1 MHFHHAFLNLLIYSN
16 KDEDIEEWVNN
27 ASELFKSFPNNILIR
42 DNNNIEWISL
52 HIYKKL
58 ESKQNHYETF
68 GSVTDMGNQWIWAIA
83 TGYLV
88 DKDDFCDVKKELES
102 SNLYDYRLQ
111 DANCHTEIFN
121 REYSWAK
128 SFVEVEDNPLIDLL
142 VDTGET
148 RIVKDIGI
156 ELVDKEKLEEGIL
169 EYIEIPI
176 ERIEHIEKVIAR
188 YMVSYSSTVWESTY
202 DASQSESTRID
213 HPCMDIVS
221 KLHLKQKDIDGSYYS
236 ENNELVAFEHKID
249 DENEYLLIRKDY
261 IEKYLSENHLVL
273 FWTLFGE
280 KQFFLGGNNQKWS
293 TWGGFY
299 YFDCD
304 KGTIEGSS
312 RIQND

>member
-1 MHFHHAFLNLLIYSN
+1 
-16 KDEDIEEWVNN
+16 
-27 ASELFKSFPNNILIR
+27 
-42 DNNNIEWISL
+42 
-52 HIYKKL
+52 
-58 ESKQNHYETF
+58 
-68 GSVTDMGNQWIWAIA
+68 MGNQWIWAIA

-88 DKDDFCDVKKELES
+88 EKDDFWDVKKKLES

-121 REYSWAK
+121 REYPWAK
-128 SFVEVEDNPLIDLL
+128 SFVEVEGNPLIDLL

-156 ELVDKEKLEEGIL
+156 ELDKEKLEEGIL
-169 EYIEIPI
+169 EYIEIPT
-176 ERIEHIEKVIAR
+176 ERTEHIEKVIAK
-188 YMVSYSSTVWESTY
+188 YMVSYSSTAWESTY

-213 HPCMDIVS
+213 HPCMDIVY

-236 ENNELVAFEHKID
+236 DNNELVAFEHKID
-249 DENEYLLIRKDY
+249 DKNEYLLIRKDY

-304 KGTIEGSS
+304 KGSIEGSS
-312 RIQND
+312 RIQTD